1 MKEVVLGLSGG
12 VDSAVSA
19 CLLRDAGYR
28 VHGLYLDIGTPTARA
43 DACAV
48 ADALGI
54 DLRVENISDALERA
68 VCAPFAASYLRGETP
83 NPCILC
89 NPAVKFKALLAYADA
104 LGGAAIA
111 TGHYAAAR
119 DGGLYRG
126 RPANDQSYMLCRITR
141 QQLARLVLPLGGME
155 KRETR
160 ALAAQLALPVAQK
173 PDSMEICFIP
183 DNDYCAWLSRR
194 APLPGPGDFV
204 RAGAVVGRHAGIHR
218 WTVGQRIPGVYDG
231 EKLYVR
237 AIYPET
243 AQIEV
248 CPDAEL
254 WRGEVWAADFNWLV
268 EAPDAPVRCSV
279 KVRHSKTLE
288 APCTAYPQP
297 DGSVHIV
304 CEAPVRAPAPGQS
317 AVLYDGARVLGG
329 GTILPRNGE

>member
-19 CLLRDAGYR
+19 FLLQKAGYR
-28 VHGLYLDIGTPTARA
+28 VHGLYLDIGSAAARA
-43 DACAV
+43 DAGTV
-48 ADALGI
+48 AAHFGI
-54 DLRVENISDALERA
+54 DLRVEDVSAALERE

-89 NPAVKFKALLAYADA
+89 NPAVKFRALLDFADA

-141 QQLARLVLPLGGME
+141 QQLSRLVLPLGSLE

-160 ALAAQLALPVAQK
+160 ALAAELGLPVAQK

-183 DNDYCAWLSRR
+183 DQDYCGWLARR
-194 APLPGPGDFV
+194 ARLPGPGAFV
-204 RAGAVVGRHAGIHR
+204 RGGAVVGRHEGIHR

-237 AIYPET
+237 AIDP
-243 AQIEV
+243 ASARIEV
-248 CPDAEL
+248 CPEAEL
-254 WRGEVWAADFNWLV
+254 WQTEIEAADFRWLV
-268 EAPDAPVRCSV
+268 DPPAAPIRCSV
-279 KVRHSKTLE
+279 KVRHSKTAE
-288 APCTAYPQP
+288 APCTAYPGQ
-297 DGSVHIV
+297 DGAVRIV
-304 CEAPVRAPAPGQS
+304 CDSGVRAPAPGQS

-329 GTILPRNGE
+329 GTILPLRR

>member
-12 VDSAVSA
+12 VDSAVA
-19 CLLRDAGYR
+19 AHLLQEAGYR
-28 VHGLYLDIGTPTARA
+28 VHGLYLDIGTAAARA
-43 DACAV
+43 DAQAV
-48 ADALGI
+48 AAQFGV
-54 DLRVENISDALERA
+54 DLRILDISGALERE
-68 VCAPFAASYLRGETP
+68 VCAPFAESYLRGETP

-89 NPAVKFKALLAYADA
+89 NPAVKFKALLAYADD

-141 QQLARLVLPLGGME
+141 QQLSRLVLPLGGME
-155 KRETR
+155 KTETR
-160 ALAAQLALPVAQK
+160 ALAARLGLSVARK

-183 DNDYCAWLSRR
+183 DKDYCAWLSRR

-204 RAGAVVGRHAGIHR
+204 RGGAVVGRHAGIHR
-218 WTVGQRIPGVYDG
+218 WTVGQRIPGVFDG

-237 AIYPET
+237 AIRPDT
-243 AQIEV
+243 AEIEV
-248 CPDAEL
+248 CPDSGLWQTEL
-254 WRGEVWAADFNWLV
+254 RAADFRWLV
-268 EAPDAPVRCSV
+268 DAPEQPMRCSV
-279 KVRHSKTLE
+279 KVRHSKTAE
-288 APCTAYPQP
+288 APCTACPQP
-297 DGSVHIV
+297 DGGVRIV

-317 AVLYDGARVLGG
+317 AVLYDGERVLGG